1 MVFLGA
7 DPKRAE
13 LLAVGRHVA
22 AIAAELARL
31 QAALARQAGIFSGIW
46 VSALLLSTF
55 VALLPLPL
63 LPLLPNRPQAVVEP
77 LGSQQQCY
85 LRKPCSSVTTKTKWR
100 NPSDS

>member
-1 MVFLGA
+1 MRT
-7 DPKRAE
+7 KRAD
-13 LLAVGRHVA
+13 LQAVGRHVA

-63 LPLLPNRPQAVVEP
+63 LPNRPQAVVEP

-85 LRKPCSSVTTKTKWR
+85 LRKPCSFVTTKTKWR